1 MKGKKFHRRRIY
13 FFLFASCQRKK
24 HPNSSIRYLNT
35 DATRVCFHE
44 KVLVNVIYKSLEEK
58 SHGNVFRQLVG
69 TLQCPPFSCVSSRV
83 KHVWREGEQKRSS
96 DVVQVGRERA
106 RRLLKVAWRSRVPW
120 STTLSRDTFYLNKR
134 TPPPSPWFKKAGQ
147 KSAFT
152 ICSPRVK
159 TFERVLPLAEEILT
173 PARTLFTGE
182 ITLGGEGRPVL
193 DSERASCIIA
203 CTQPAYND
211 TRPPFLLLQPRS
223 LWLCHLSN
231 LYDEKRRLIPFF
243 PPLNFNTF

>member
-1 MKGKKFHRRRIY
+1 M
-13 FFLFASCQRKK
+13 
-24 HPNSSIRYLNT
+24 
-35 DATRVCFHE
+35 ATCS
-44 KVLVNVIYKSLEEK
+44 VNWLEHFNAPPSLA
-58 SHGNVFRQLVG
+58 FRQGWNTFGGRGSKNGRV
-69 TLQCPPFSCVSSRV
+69 TLSRL
-83 KHVWREGEQKRSS
+83 
-96 DVVQVGRERA
+96 DERGHDA
-106 RRLLKVAWRSRVPW
+106 FLKVAWRSRVPW

-152 ICSPRVK
+152 VCSPRVK
-159 TFERVLPLAEEILT
+159 TFKRVLPLAEEILT

-231 LYDEKRRLIPFF
+231 LYDEKALADSIFSSSKF
-243 PPLNFNTF
+243 QYFLKLLSL